1 VRNFSVIW
9 TFLKLKIRKITTLIK
24 KIFSKE
30 VVIFLIFLLISIF
43 FWVLQSLQS
52 VTDFELTVPI
62 TYSKIPDSLVISSG
76 LPDEFKVTLRDR
88 GTLMYYYYKHLKD
101 LSLHIDPMEWYR
113 GEGVNKIPS
122 GTLETRIRYKLRS
135 STQLLSINPDTISIL
150 FVEKAVKR
158 VPVSLRQNVRLAPQF
173 MMIGNP
179 VITPSSIIVYAS
191 QGRLN
196 KIDSIDTDLLEIM
209 ELSDTATYKIN
220 LKPVKG
226 VRFSQNSV
234 KVSFQVEEFTER
246 SIMVPV
252 KGYGFPLDEDLL
264 SFPSKVRL
272 SFFVG
277 LSKYSEVNENDF
289 QVSVFYDKLIE
300 SKDKMQKLVVTKF
313 PAWVQNIRV
322 QPEEVDCLI
331 ERK

>member
-1 VRNFSVIW
+1 MRNFSVIW